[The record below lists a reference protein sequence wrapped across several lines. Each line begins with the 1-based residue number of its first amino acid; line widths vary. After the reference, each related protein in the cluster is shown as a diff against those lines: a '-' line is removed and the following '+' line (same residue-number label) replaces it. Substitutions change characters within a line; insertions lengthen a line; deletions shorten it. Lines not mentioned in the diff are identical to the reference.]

1 MTTSLCLENG
11 QSRLRPEFLRPPPN
25 IFVKSMCD
33 SDDNSK
39 NIEDQRKICCFFPIW
54 ESWRCVDVFK
64 ENHPLTNASCRLEMA
79 DTNWNIYQFI
89 FILRNQIHVVN
100 YSIDLVLFQRR
111 YSLKWTDRCRK
122 RVSSWRILED
132 KSKWCERKWRKMRG
146 SVPFMTNISKFISRT
161 SNLRMTGSLPRW

>member
-1 MTTSLCLENG
+1 M
-11 QSRLRPEFLRPPPN
+11 Q
-25 IFVKSMCD
+25 
-33 SDDNSK
+33 
-39 NIEDQRKICCFFPIW
+39 
-54 ESWRCVDVFK
+54 
-64 ENHPLTNASCRLEMA
+64 SCRLEMA
-79 DTNWNIYQFI
+79 DKNWNIYPFI
-89 FILRNQIHVVN
+89 FILRNQIHAVN

-161 SNLRMTGSLPRW
+161 SNLRMTGSLPRWWSTECACSCSHYSFSFRPAESCLRHHILLRNDYELGLWWGWFG